1 MPEQHRP
8 LPKSWLVFEDGSRVK
23 IVASELVL
31 GRDPQPLVSNPA
43 AQLVSVP
50 SPERSVS
57 RQHALLFRHGGHW
70 MLRDLRSTNGTSV
83 LNEVGAEVQLAKG
96 GESRVWATLLLG
108 EVRVGVRSEGVD
120 NG

>member
-1 MPEQHRP
+1 MPEQRRP
-8 LPKSWLVFEDGSRVK
+8 LPKSWLVFEDGSRVS
-23 IVASELVL
+23 VTAPELVL
-31 GRDPQPLVSNPA
+31 GRNPQPLTSNPA

-83 LNEVGAEVQLAKG
+83 LDELGSEIPLAQG
-96 GESRVWATLLLG
+96 GEARVWSALLLG
-108 EVRVGVRSEGVD
+108 EVRVGIRSEGVVHE
-120 NG
+120 